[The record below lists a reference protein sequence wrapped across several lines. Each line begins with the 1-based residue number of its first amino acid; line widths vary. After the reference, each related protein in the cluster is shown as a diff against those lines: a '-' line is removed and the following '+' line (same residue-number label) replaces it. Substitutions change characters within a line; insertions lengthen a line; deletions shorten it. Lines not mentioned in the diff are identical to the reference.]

1 MVETRFLTVG
11 VKVTDKQKEVARKSL
26 GRPKSNN
33 TPVAKAPLASKFWFL
48 IPLLIEGARNPWK
61 KWLILGLRE
70 VTYKMSLEHL
80 VLLENKGV
88 LWVSFLELP

>member
-33 TPVAKAPLASKFWFL
+33 TPVAKKH
-48 IPLLIEGARNPWK
+48 
-61 KWLILGLRE
+61 
-70 VTYKMSLEHL
+70 T
-80 VLLENKGV
+80 
-88 LWVSFLELP
+88 